1 MFIPKRSAAVEI
13 PIEEVKANPDQPRKV
28 FEAQELE
35 ALSASIREFGV
46 LQPIIVK
53 KVAQRGY
60 FLIAGERRLRAAT
73 MAGLKHIPA
82 VVREADDRE
91 IALIALV

>member
-53 KVAQRGY
+53 KG
-60 FLIAGERRLRAAT
+60 
-73 MAGLKHIPA
+73 
-82 VVREADDRE
+82 
-91 IALIALV
+91 